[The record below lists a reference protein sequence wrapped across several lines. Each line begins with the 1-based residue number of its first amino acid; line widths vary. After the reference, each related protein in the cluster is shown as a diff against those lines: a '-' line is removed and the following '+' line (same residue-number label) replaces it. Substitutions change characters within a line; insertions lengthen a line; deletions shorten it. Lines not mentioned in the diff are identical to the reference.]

1 MKKVICLSLLTIA
14 ALATSCKKENTN
26 SDGKPEVVLNP
37 NDTREFDVANGKPVP
52 VTVKDTTKRPDK
64 ITVMT
69 FDKLEHDFGVINQ
82 GDVVDY
88 SFKFKNTGDNDLI
101 ITDAKGSCGCT
112 VPDYPREAIKPG
124 ESGKIKVSFDS
135 KKKSGQ
141 QLKSITLTANTEK
154 GKEILHIKSTIIIK

>member
-14 ALATSCKKENTN
+14 TLATSCKKENTN
-26 SDGKPEVVLNP
+26 SDAKPEVVLNP
-37 NDTREFDVANGKPVP
+37 NDTREFDATNGEPIPAV
-52 VTVKDTTKRPDK
+52 VKDTTKRPDK

-69 FDKLEHDFGVINQ
+69 FDKVEHDFGVIKQ

-88 SFKFKNTGDNDLI
+88 SFKFTNTGDNDLI

-141 QLKSITLTANTEK
+141 QLKSIALTANTEK
-154 GKEILHIKSTIIIK
+154 GKEILRIKSTIIIK

>member
-14 ALATSCKKENTN
+14 VLATSCKKENKN
-26 SDGKPEVVLNP
+26 ADEKSEVTLSEGENRDFSNEKALP
-37 NDTREFDVANGKPVP
+37 NV
-52 VTVKDTTKRPDK
+52 VKDTAKRPDK

-69 FDKLEHDFGVINQ
+69 FDKVEHDFGVIKQ
-82 GDVVDY
+82 GDIVDY

-141 QLKSITLTANTEK
+141 QLKSITIFANTQK
-154 GKEILHIKSTIIIK
+154 LKEILKIKSTIVIK

>member
-26 SDGKPEVVLNP
+26 SDGKTEVVLNP
-37 NDTREFDVANGKPVP
+37 NDTREFDAVNGKPVP
-52 VTVKDTTKRPDK
+52 VVVKDTTKRRDK

-69 FDKLEHDFGVINQ
+69 FDKVEHDFGVIKQ

-141 QLKSITLTANTEK
+141 QLKSITLTTNTEK
-154 GKEILHIKSTIIIK
+154 GKEILRIKSTIIIK